1 MQDGV
6 TSDDHSESPGSGGND
21 VPATMAGN
29 TEMPSGATKMP
40 SRARA
45 KDAGQRKALV
55 IGGLAAAAV
64 AFATI
69 GFGAAS
75 LIRHHLD
82 TASAA
87 AIPTPPAANQLYV
100 EDDDGTGADSQENIL
115 QSTVPGLVH
124 ITSATGS
131 GTGVVLT
138 PTGLVLTS
146 AQLAARH
153 GAIVAKTLPSGHGYP
168 VRVIGSDTAHG
179 LALVQLEGGSSFKP
193 AAIGNSSDFAAGAA
207 ATSVST
213 SPTGKAF
220 TLSTGNV
227 VTMRSS
233 AVVGGQTLTGL
244 MQDSARFIAGQS
256 AGGPLVNLSGQ
267 VVGIE
272 LTGSAHGA
280 RITSYAV
287 PINQALTI
295 ARRLKH

>member
-6 TSDDHSESPGSGGND
+6 TGDEHPESPGSGGND
-21 VPATMAGN
+21 APATVDGN
-29 TEMPSGATKMP
+29 ADVDGNSEMPSGA
-40 SRARA
+40 RATDTS
-45 KDAGQRKALV
+45 KRKTLV

-64 AFATI
+64 AFTAI

-75 LIRHHLD
+75 LIRNHVD
-82 TASAA
+82 TADAA
-87 AIPTPPAANQLYV
+87 AIPTPPAANQLFV

-124 ITSATGS
+124 ITSARGS

-138 PTGLVLTS
+138 PSGLVLTS
-146 AQLAARH
+146 AQVAAGH
-153 GAIVAKTLPSGHGYP
+153 GTIVAKMLPSGHVYP
-168 VRVIGSDTAHG
+168 ATVVGSDAAHG
-179 LALVQLEGGSSFKP
+179 LALVQLEGGSTFKP

-213 SPTGKAF
+213 SSTGKAF
-220 TLSTGNV
+220 TLSIGNV

-233 AVVGGQTLTGL
+233 AAVGGQTLTGL
-244 MQDSARFIAGQS
+244 MQNSAQFISGQS
-256 AGGPLVNLSGQ
+256 VGGPLVNLSGQ

-272 LTGSAHGA
+272 LAGSAHGA
-280 RITSYAV
+280 NVTSYAV

-295 ARRLKH
+295 ARQLKH

>member
-6 TSDDHSESPGSGGND
+6 TSDDPSESPGSGGND
-21 VPATMAGN
+21 APAAMDGN
-29 TEMPSGATKMP
+29 AEMPSGA
-40 SRARA
+40 RAEVTS
-45 KDAGQRKALV
+45 KRKTLV

-64 AFATI
+64 AFTAI

-75 LIRHHLD
+75 LIRGHLD
-82 TASAA
+82 TAAAA
-87 AIPTPPAANQLYV
+87 AIPTPPAANQLFV
-100 EDDDGTGADSQENIL
+100 ADDDGTGADSQENIL

-138 PTGLVLTS
+138 PSGLVLTS
-146 AQLAARH
+146 AQLAARR
-153 GAIVAKTLPSGHGYP
+153 GTIVAKMLPSGHVYP
-168 VRVIGSDTAHG
+168 ATVVGADAAHG
-179 LALVQLEGGSSFKP
+179 LALVQLAGGSAVKP
-193 AAIGNSSDFAAGAA
+193 AAIGNSADFAAGAA

-220 TLSTGNV
+220 TLSIGNV
-227 VTMRSS
+227 VSMRSS
-233 AVVGGQTLTGL
+233 AAVGGQALAGL
-244 MQDSARFIAGQS
+244 MQSSARFIPGQS

-272 LTGSAHGA
+272 LTGSADGA
-280 RITSYAV
+280 RVTSYAV

-295 ARRLKH
+295 ARQLKR

>member
-6 TSDDHSESPGSGGND
+6 TSDDHSESPGSGRND

-40 SRARA
+40 SGARA
-45 KDAGQRKALV
+45 KDAGQRKTLV
-55 IGGLAAAAV
+55 ISDLAAAAV

-82 TASAA
+82 AASAA
-87 AIPTPPAANQLYV
+87 VIPTPPAANQMFV

-124 ITSATGS
+124 VTSATGS

-138 PTGLVLTS
+138 PSGLALTS

-153 GAIVAKTLPSGHGYP
+153 GTIVAKTLPSGHGYP

-179 LALVQLEGGSSFKP
+179 LALVQLEGGSAFKP
-193 AAIGNSSDFAAGAA
+193 AVIGNSSDFAAGAA
-207 ATSVST
+207 ATLVST

-244 MQDSARFIAGQS
+244 MQNSARFIAGES

-280 RITSYAV
+280 SITSYAV

>member
-6 TSDDHSESPGSGGND
+6 TGDEHPESPGSGGND
-21 VPATMAGN
+21 APATVDGN
-29 TEMPSGATKMP
+29 ADVDGNAEMPSGA
-40 SRARA
+40 RATDTS
-45 KDAGQRKALV
+45 KRKTLV

-64 AFATI
+64 AFTAI

-75 LIRHHLD
+75 LIRNHVD
-82 TASAA
+82 TADAA
-87 AIPTPPAANQLYV
+87 AIPTPPAANQLFV

-124 ITSATGS
+124 ITSARGS

-138 PTGLVLTS
+138 PSGLVLTS
-146 AQLAARH
+146 AQVAAGH
-153 GAIVAKTLPSGHGYP
+153 GTIVAKMLPSGHVYP
-168 VRVIGSDTAHG
+168 ATVVGSDAAHG
-179 LALVQLEGGSSFKP
+179 LALVQLEGGSTFKP

-213 SPTGKAF
+213 SSTGKAF
-220 TLSTGNV
+220 TLSIGNV

-233 AVVGGQTLTGL
+233 ADVGGQTLTGL
-244 MQDSARFIAGQS
+244 MQNSAQFISGQS
-256 AGGPLVNLSGQ
+256 VGGPLVNLSGQ

-280 RITSYAV
+280 NVTSYAV

-295 ARRLKH
+295 ARQLKH

>member
-6 TSDDHSESPGSGGND
+6 TGDEHPESPGSGGND
-21 VPATMAGN
+21 APAAVDGN
-29 TEMPSGATKMP
+29 ADVDGNAEMPSGA
-40 SRARA
+40 RATDTS
-45 KDAGQRKALV
+45 KRKTLV

-64 AFATI
+64 AFTAI

-75 LIRHHLD
+75 LIRNHVD
-82 TASAA
+82 TADAA
-87 AIPTPPAANQLYV
+87 AIPTPPAANQLFV

-124 ITSATGS
+124 ITSARGS

-138 PTGLVLTS
+138 PSGLVLTS
-146 AQLAARH
+146 AQVAAGH
-153 GAIVAKTLPSGHGYP
+153 GTIVAKMLPSGHVYP
-168 VRVIGSDTAHG
+168 ATVVGSDAAHG
-179 LALVQLEGGSSFKP
+179 LTLVQLEGGSTFKP
-193 AAIGNSSDFAAGAA
+193 AAMGNSSDFAAGAA

-213 SPTGKAF
+213 SSTGKAF
-220 TLSTGNV
+220 TLSIGNV

-233 AVVGGQTLTGL
+233 ADVGGQTLTGL
-244 MQDSARFIAGQS
+244 MQNSAQFISGQS
-256 AGGPLVNLSGQ
+256 VGGPLVNLSGQ

-280 RITSYAV
+280 NVTSYAV

-295 ARRLKH
+295 ARQLKH

>member
-6 TSDDHSESPGSGGND
+6 TGDEHPESPGSGGND
-21 VPATMAGN
+21 APATVDGN
-29 TEMPSGATKMP
+29 ADVDGNAEMPSGA
-40 SRARA
+40 RATDTS
-45 KDAGQRKALV
+45 KRKTLV

-64 AFATI
+64 AFTAI

-75 LIRHHLD
+75 LIRNHVD
-82 TASAA
+82 TADAA
-87 AIPTPPAANQLYV
+87 AIPTPPAANQTFV

-124 ITSATGS
+124 ITSARGS

-138 PTGLVLTS
+138 PSGLVLTS
-146 AQLAARH
+146 AQVAAGH
-153 GAIVAKTLPSGHGYP
+153 GTIVAKMLPSGHVYP
-168 VRVIGSDTAHG
+168 ATVVGSDTAHG
-179 LALVQLEGGSSFKP
+179 LALVQLEGGSTFKP

-213 SPTGKAF
+213 SSTGKAF
-220 TLSTGNV
+220 TLSIGNV

-233 AVVGGQTLTGL
+233 AAVGGQTLTGL
-244 MQDSARFIAGQS
+244 MQNSAQFISGQS
-256 AGGPLVNLSGQ
+256 VGGPLVNLSGQ

-272 LTGSAHGA
+272 LAGSAHGA
-280 RITSYAV
+280 NVTSYAV

-295 ARRLKH
+295 ARQLKH

>member
-6 TSDDHSESPGSGGND
+6 TGDENLETTGSGDND
-21 VPATMAGN
+21 TPATVESNA
-29 TEMPSGATKMP
+29 EMPSGA
-40 SRARA
+40 RATDTS
-45 KDAGQRKALV
+45 KRKALL

-64 AFATI
+64 AFSAI

-75 LIRHHLD
+75 LIRNHID
-82 TASAA
+82 TADAA
-87 AIPTPPAANQLYV
+87 AIPTPPAANQMFV

-124 ITSATGS
+124 ITSAGES

-138 PTGLVLTS
+138 PSGLVLTS
-146 AQLAARH
+146 AQVAAGH
-153 GAIVAKTLPSGHGYP
+153 GTIVAKMLPSGHVYP
-168 VRVIGSDTAHG
+168 ATVVGSDAAHG
-179 LALVQLEGGSSFKP
+179 LALVQLAGGSTFRP

-207 ATSVST
+207 AISVST

-220 TLSTGNV
+220 TLSVGNV

-233 AVVGGQTLTGL
+233 TAADGRTLAGL
-244 MQDSARFIAGQS
+244 IQNSAQFIPGQS

-267 VVGIE
+267 VMGIE
-272 LTGSAHGA
+272 LAGSAQRA
-280 RITSYAV
+280 NITSYAV

-295 ARRLKH
+295 AQQLKH

>member
-6 TSDDHSESPGSGGND
+6 TGDEHPESPGSGGND
-21 VPATMAGN
+21 APAAVDGN
-29 TEMPSGATKMP
+29 ADVDGNAEMPSGA
-40 SRARA
+40 RATDTS
-45 KDAGQRKALV
+45 KRKTLV

-64 AFATI
+64 AFTAI

-75 LIRHHLD
+75 LIRNHVD
-82 TASAA
+82 TADAA
-87 AIPTPPAANQLYV
+87 AIPTPPAANQLFV

-124 ITSATGS
+124 ITSARGS

-138 PTGLVLTS
+138 PSGLVLTS
-146 AQLAARH
+146 AQVAAGH
-153 GAIVAKTLPSGHGYP
+153 GTIVAKMLPSGHVYP
-168 VRVIGSDTAHG
+168 ATVVGSDAAHG
-179 LALVQLEGGSSFKP
+179 LTLVQLEGGSTFKP

-213 SPTGKAF
+213 SSTGKAF
-220 TLSTGNV
+220 TLSIGNV

-233 AVVGGQTLTGL
+233 ADVGGQTLTGL
-244 MQDSARFIAGQS
+244 MQNSAQFISGQS
-256 AGGPLVNLSGQ
+256 VGGPLVNLSGQ

-280 RITSYAV
+280 NVTSYAV

-295 ARRLKH
+295 ARQLKH